1 MIFLYCEWLHA
12 SLEPAWYQSIFGN
25 FDIYIFLYGY
35 SHVTVI

>member
-12 SLEPAWYQSIFGN
+12 SLEPAWYQSIFG
-25 FDIYIFLYGY
+25 IYIFLYGY